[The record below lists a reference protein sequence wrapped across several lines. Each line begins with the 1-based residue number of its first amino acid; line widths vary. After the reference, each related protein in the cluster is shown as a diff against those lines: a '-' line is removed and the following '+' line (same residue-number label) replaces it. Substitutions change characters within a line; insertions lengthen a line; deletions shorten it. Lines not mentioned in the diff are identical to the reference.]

1 MSEEG
6 QAIEQPRSFDENV
19 AAARAILD
27 REDAPETPPQE
38 AQTPEPQEAQPP
50 EPVAEEPPAQEI
62 QIDPDVPLFDVEEV
76 KEGGV
81 KEKVKRSLN
90 ELIKERMLH
99 ADYTRKTQE
108 LAKQRQSLPEEAKKL
123 VEPQL
128 KTAEQTIQLA
138 NQLIQELVA
147 PELVGLT
154 PQKMAE
160 LSQSDPAQFAALLGK
175 QQLVASHVQ
184 RIAAQQQQ
192 IQAYKSQERLQEL
205 AKAANESREVLQ
217 SEIPNWSAETYET
230 LLNTGAEYGLKPAEL
245 GRVQSVDQ
253 LQPLYATDHR
263 LIKILHDAHKYR
275 ELQKAKPEIE
285 KRVTVAPKVIKP
297 GVTETKDAKT
307 DAREKAFAK
316 LKKSGSTDD
325 AIAFAKHLV

>member
-6 QAIEQPRSFDENV
+6 QAIEQPATFDESV

-27 REDAPETPPQE
+27 REDSPV
-38 AQTPEPQEAQPP
+38 EPT
-50 EPVAEEPPAQEI
+50 EPPAETPTETPVEATEETPAQEV
-62 QIDPDVPLFDVEEV
+62 QIDPDVPLFEVEEV
-76 KEGGV
+76 KEGGA

-123 VEPQL
+123 VEPQIQ
-128 KTAEQTIQLA
+128 TAERTIQLA

-160 LSQSDPAQFAALLGK
+160 LSQNDPAQFAALLGK

-184 RIAAQQQQ
+184 RIATQQRQLEQ
-192 IQAYKSQERLQEL
+192 MRSQERMSEL
-205 AKAANESREVLQ
+205 AKSANESREVLQ
-217 SEIPNWSAETYET
+217 REIPNWSAETYET
-230 LLNTGAEYGLKPAEL
+230 ILNTGAEYGLTPAEV

-253 LQPLYATDHR
+253 LKPLYATDHR
-263 LIKILHDAHKYR
+263 LIKLLHDAHKYR

-285 KRVTVAPKVIKP
+285 KRVTAVPKVVKP
-297 GVTETKDAKT
+297 GTTETKDAKT
-307 DAREKAFAK
+307 EAKEKAFAK
-316 LKKSGSTDD
+316 LKKSGRTED
-325 AIAFAKHLV
+325 ALAFARHLV